1 MSASAK
7 GSSIR
12 GFYDEYHGHTID
24 DLEALLQR
32 LPNGRGVIYLVGDST
47 MDNKYWLKPALEN
60 ACNGYERCLEPA
72 RSVPDCAYWV
82 NRECKDRGMGDSFCC
97 INAAIEES
105 TLGLR
110 DDGKLLPQDAFVQQ
124 HLTEKDVIV
133 VSMGGNDI
141 ALRPNAWTAASMLT
155 LLATPTWLIE
165 RGFAP
170 GLSHFVKLFGD
181 ATSRYL
187 ETLTSQTKPRLV
199 VACMLY
205 YLDEREGGSWA
216 DTTLRI
222 LGYNSDPAKLQLI
235 IRRIFEQGTAQIKV
249 GGVPVVAVPMY
260 EALDGKDTE
269 DYVQR
274 VEPSSKGG
282 AKLAKLIWDRLEPA
296 LWQSSPVAASQGGVR
311 HTAVASAIEQRAAAT
326 QAAEMPASVHLRR

>member
-1 MSASAK
+1 
-7 GSSIR
+7 
-12 GFYDEYHGHTID
+12 
-24 DLEALLQR
+24 
-32 LPNGRGVIYLVGDST
+32 
-47 MDNKYWLKPALEN
+47 
-60 ACNGYERCLEPA
+60 
-72 RSVPDCAYWV
+72 
-82 NRECKDRGMGDSFCC
+82 
-97 INAAIEES
+97 
-105 TLGLR
+105 
-110 DDGKLLPQDAFVQQ
+110 
-124 HLTEKDVIV
+124 
-133 VSMGGNDI
+133 
-141 ALRPNAWTAASMLT
+141 
-155 LLATPTWLIE
+155 
-165 RGFAP
+165 
-170 GLSHFVKLFGD
+170 
-181 ATSRYL
+181 
-187 ETLTSQTKPRLV
+187 
-199 VACMLY
+199 MLY

-296 LWQSSPVAASQGGVR
+296 LWQSSPVAASQGDVR